1 MVKKFKTFLKD
12 TSKKD
17 LPLCFCIQ
25 LYTVPS
31 FVAILLVFYLIY
43 YDDLKMFFN
52 KTEVES
58 TKTKLKPDDEEDDNY
73 LIWRKRNVLGGRV
86 PPKPPFF
93 QGDPPFIYA
102 LFLIVSYDP

>member
-12 TSKKD
+12 TTKKER
-17 LPLCFCIQ
+17 FAI
-25 LYTVPS
+25 TVPS

-52 KTEVES
+52 KTEMENTK

-73 LIWRKRNVLGGRV
+73 LIWRKRNL
-86 PPKPPFF
+86 
-93 QGDPPFIYA
+93 
-102 LFLIVSYDP
+102 